1 MRLSEVLAASRHLW
15 LWLLETSEPGQL
27 GSTCLRGCGREKAVE
42 IWDAGHEFSIPAG
55 VSYLLQLV
63 SRSAMS
69 HRRPSIS
76 TKLSVATTAHGSAT
90 ETEACELPLP
100 RFDQYASHISFLRRV
115 GAQHAVRRVSADLHI
130 DASGRDL
137 IPDARFGRLLKRIF
151 IGTCNSAM
159 PPGPQMQI
167 KHIVCDVQYAMQSPA
182 EARYPNTPNDVV
194 LPGTRPQA
202 RVSCLSADLFCQ
214 IVKLRATT
222 ISTQLTIA
230 RRLSKHPGWRHER
243 GHTHSLLLIARS
255 VHFTRMYSALLL
267 CTEATCSMKRQWNG
281 LHHCLCA
288 EASMEGFFTSSDCSR
303 TGQLPLE

>member
-100 RFDQYASHISFLRRV
+100 RFDQHASHISFLRRV

-202 RVSCLSADLFCQ
+202 RVSRLSADLFCQ

-230 RRLSKHPGWRHER
+230 RRLSKHPGWRH
-243 GHTHSLLLIARS
+243 
-255 VHFTRMYSALLL
+255 
-267 CTEATCSMKRQWNG
+267 
-281 LHHCLCA
+281 
-288 EASMEGFFTSSDCSR
+288 R
-303 TGQLPLE
+303 TGTHTLSTFNC